1 MRIFSP
7 KRYVASVDRI
17 DLDTLWADGKR
28 AILLDRDN
36 TLVPRDTEQVPAAV
50 SAWLDAAHAKGFKLC
65 MVSNNWHRDQVMS
78 SARELGLEAISHA
91 MKPAPFALKAGL
103 KRLGATADE
112 AVLIGDQLY
121 TDVWSGNFAG
131 VDTILVK
138 PQATQD
144 LWSTQIFRIFERRAL
159 RDLPCEESVSLCP
172 STPNTA
178 APISSLSACWA
189 RASRRSRAT
198 SAPCSSDVLSI
209 PTAWSSAVAASR

>member
-36 TLVPRDTEQVPAAV
+36 TLVPRDTEQVPAAI
-50 SAWLDAAHAKGFKLC
+50 SAWLDAARAKGFKLC
-65 MVSNNWHRDQVMS
+65 MVSNNWHRDQVMA

-91 MKPAPFALKAGL
+91 KSAGVQIIVAIKPAPFALKAGL

-144 LWSTQIFRIFERRAL
+144 LWYTQIFRIFERRAL
-159 RDLPCEESVSLCP
+159 RDLPCEE
-172 STPNTA
+172 
-178 APISSLSACWA
+178 
-189 RASRRSRAT
+189 
-198 SAPCSSDVLSI
+198 
-209 PTAWSSAVAASR
+209 

>member
-50 SAWLDAAHAKGFKLC
+50 SAWLDAARAKGFKLC
-65 MVSNNWHRDQVMS
+65 MVMS

-144 LWSTQIFRIFERRAL
+144 LWYTQIFRIFERRAL
-159 RDLPCEESVSLCP
+159 RDLPCE
-172 STPNTA
+172 
-178 APISSLSACWA
+178 
-189 RASRRSRAT
+189 
-198 SAPCSSDVLSI
+198 D
-209 PTAWSSAVAASR
+209 